1 MGTIAH
7 FHIFHTYE
15 QRIFIPIVYS
25 TMPFPFML
33 SKRQLNNNEGIKTSN
48 ADNKGFSG

>member
-7 FHIFHTYE
+7 FYIFQTYE

-25 TMPFPFML
+25 TMHFPFML

-48 ADNKGFSG
+48 ADNESYSV